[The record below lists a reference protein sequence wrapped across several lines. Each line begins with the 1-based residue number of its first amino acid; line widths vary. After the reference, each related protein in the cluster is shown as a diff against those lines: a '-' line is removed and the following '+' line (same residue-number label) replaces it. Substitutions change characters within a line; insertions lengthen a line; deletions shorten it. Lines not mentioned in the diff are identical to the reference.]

1 MHHERAPG
9 VNLEGQKEVLVG
21 KGLPEAI
28 VSGISTHQGGVT
40 HLASG
45 SDLAEATCPGIYAN
59 RWRPT
64 LLIYRASTLAEAEQH
79 LRRVRAL
86 ARSVAA
92 AEFGV
97 SNSSKNSYTVLLRRW
112 ETQLRGSALARLSV
126 PGYWSSIRG
135 FRVANG
141 FSH

>member
-1 MHHERAPG
+1 MDPMHHERAPG

-64 LLIYRASTLAEAEQH
+64 LLIYRASTLAEAEQY

-97 SNSSKNSYTVLLRRW
+97 SNSSKTVIRCCFGGGKPSSAGQLL
-112 ETQLRGSALARLSV
+112 LAF
-126 PGYWSSIRG
+126 P
-135 FRVANG
+135 
-141 FSH
+141 